1 MPDPEA
7 LDLSLSEWLVLCVV
21 CEKPVHG
28 WAIVALLGPEGSLGA
43 IWQVPKPTVYRALP
57 RLEALGLVRTAGEE
71 PSSQGP
77 VRSVIQVTSAGRQAA
92 RRWLATPVAHP
103 RDVRSEL
110 LMKLALLDRAGAD
123 PGALLLAQQ
132 LRLAP
137 IAAALGERLADAEG
151 FERTL
156 ILCRHEAMTATMR
169 FLAELT
175 AQVPAPA
182 APASG

>member
-1 MPDPEA
+1 MPDLQAPE
-7 LDLSLSEWLVLCVV
+7 LSLSEWLVLSVV

-28 WAIVALLGPEGSLGA
+28 WAIVALLGPAGSLGA
-43 IWQVPKPTVYRALP
+43 IWQVPKPTIYRALG
-57 RLEALGLVRTAGEE
+57 RLEDLNLVRTAGEE
-71 PSSQGP
+71 PSSHGP
-77 VRSVIQVTSAGRQAA
+77 VRSVTLATAAGREAV

-137 IAAALGERLADAEG
+137 IEAALGERLADAQG

-156 ILCRHEAMTATMR
+156 ILCRHEAMMATMR